1 MWLEW
6 FAIPS
11 PFAEGPR
18 VRIRFPPAAS
28 PLQTGLPPL
37 EFPPCDRLSDP
48 VGAISARAVVGLRV
62 RSLIE
67 PHGQRDPTAF
77 RVDIHHFDTDNV
89 ARLRDFARVFD
100 LSRARAGWR

>member
-67 PHGQRDPTAF
+67 RKVNEIRRRFGSTSITLTRTTSPGFA
-77 RVDIHHFDTDNV
+77 I
-89 ARLRDFARVFD
+89 LRGY
-100 LSRARAGWR
+100 LT